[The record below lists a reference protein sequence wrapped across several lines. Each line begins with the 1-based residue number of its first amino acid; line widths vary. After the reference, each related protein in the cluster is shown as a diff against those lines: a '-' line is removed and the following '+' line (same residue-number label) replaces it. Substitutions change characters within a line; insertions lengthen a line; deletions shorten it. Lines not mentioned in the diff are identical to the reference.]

1 MGLVGQS
8 PLLHPSAV
16 TLLSADGGGGLDT
29 GVIIC
34 WWDRMTG
41 LTLLH

>member
-8 PLLHPSAV
+8 PLLHPSV
-16 TLLSADGGGGLDT
+16 MTLLSAEREGGLDM

-34 WWDRMTG
+34 WWDRVAG